1 MKVCVYAICKNE
13 MEWVDRWLDNMSP
26 ADYIVVLDTG
36 STDGTYEYLQK
47 DPRVTRV
54 EQKIITPW
62 RFDVARNESMKLVPD
77 DADVLVCTDFD
88 ELFEEGWCD
97 VIRNNW
103 KAPYNRMQ
111 YTYAWSHNSIGEPQ
125 DVFKY
130 DKIHTREF
138 EWKFPVHEVL
148 WPINDKVDVQFLDVG
163 EAIYLHH
170 FQDMKKERKYYF
182 DLLELSVKENPEESH
197 CRMLLARE
205 YFANENYEKALEE
218 YKKVLEYDDVHLPE
232 RRLILLETLGRCG
245 DLSYMTNEIADAIYY
260 YHEFLK
266 LDYTYREPYFC
277 LAEIYNQEG
286 LPTLAEAMV
295 NAGLKYSIQKYD
307 WVERKDNWIA
317 KDKDILGVAAYNLGR
332 YEESA
337 KYTREALN
345 HDPKN
350 FRLMKNYAAALESQ
364 VAELKENN

>member
-88 ELFEEGWCD
+88 ELFEDGWCD

-148 WPINDKVDVQFLDVG
+148 WPINDSVDVQFLDVG

-170 FQDMKKERKYYF
+170 FQ
-182 DLLELSVKENPEESH
+182 N
-197 CRMLLARE
+197 
-205 YFANENYEKALEE
+205 
-218 YKKVLEYDDVHLPE
+218 
-232 RRLILLETLGRCG
+232 
-245 DLSYMTNEIADAIYY
+245 
-260 YHEFLK
+260 
-266 LDYTYREPYFC
+266 
-277 LAEIYNQEG
+277 
-286 LPTLAEAMV
+286 
-295 NAGLKYSIQKYD
+295 
-307 WVERKDNWIA
+307 
-317 KDKDILGVAAYNLGR
+317 
-332 YEESA
+332 
-337 KYTREALN
+337 
-345 HDPKN
+345 
-350 FRLMKNYAAALESQ
+350 MKNIFFH
-364 VAELKENN
+364 N